1 MLLSQLFIT
10 VPQMTSVFWMW
21 SLVAVPVI
29 AALYCIGFLFK
40 RASLEKYYVV
50 PKCAAS
56 FLCVGSAVLAV
67 GLAGGQPWR
76 HPLFW
81 ALVFCLLGDFFIE
94 YKLIAGGLSFGIGHC
109 ILIVYALS
117 IVKPKP
123 PAILLWIAGVAVVVL
138 IFKKEIPQMGKLFLP
153 FLIYVTI
160 LVGDLATAL
169 MLPAVN
175 TGFIPYA
182 AGLACFVCSD
192 VILGKRLFGHKHPA
206 LPIILMILYYAALY
220 LIAAG
225 IWFTAG

>member
-81 ALVFCLLGDFFIE
+81 ALRVLSSGRFFYRIQ
-94 YKLIAGGLSFGIGHC
+94 ADCRG
-109 ILIVYALS
+109 
-117 IVKPKP
+117 
-123 PAILLWIAGVAVVVL
+123 
-138 IFKKEIPQMGKLFLP
+138 
-153 FLIYVTI
+153 
-160 LVGDLATAL
+160 
-169 MLPAVN
+169 
-175 TGFIPYA
+175 
-182 AGLACFVCSD
+182 
-192 VILGKRLFGHKHPA
+192 
-206 LPIILMILYYAALY
+206 IILWYRPLY
-220 LIAAG
+220 
-225 IWFTAG
+225 TDC